1 MVAQYSKNIELKF
14 RGSCISMRVSAGER
28 KLAQAAADYV
38 RRILEKLDETGSRMN
53 QMDAIFMAC
62 MNVAEAYFKNKKV
75 LRAKKNLEQM
85 IYRNIEDEENICQLM
100 EEKQEQ
106 LKNEILALQDERE
119 TLKVH
124 RAEKDQ
130 AISNVEA
137 RLKEERENRK
147 STCKSILELQQKLL
161 NNQIKMRK
169 HS

>member
-1 MVAQYSKNIELKF
+1 MLF
-14 RGSCISMRVSAGER
+14 RS
-28 KLAQAAADYV
+28 
-38 RRILEKLDETGSRMN
+38 
-53 QMDAIFMAC
+53 IFMAC